1 MADSAANQSPDE
13 TLAIEQATRGRTAI
27 AAWLAAISTLAGA
40 VISGIAFGNLP
51 DYDDRVVSINDA
63 LGQLATGGEIPAGR
77 AAAQLQYIGDHQLEY
92 LIGPLLSA
100 AGGLLMFF
108 VLAYLYRAT
117 RARTQA
123 LGRLAPIA
131 IAVGAVSYA
140 VGTAVVGVMRVV
152 EGSNLAP
159 DATNADALDAIGSGP
174 IVVGTIIQLLGSLSL
189 GFAFVLVC
197 LHAMR
202 AGLLTRFIGTLG
214 MIAGATFVLPLDQ
227 QGIIRSFW
235 LGAVGFL
242 IAGRWPSEVPA
253 WTTGRAVPW
262 PSAREAR
269 MAGRPAPAPETP
281 APTPRPDDGLT
292 QGQRRKKRKKG

>member
-1 MADSAANQSPDE
+1 MADTAVNPSPAE
-13 TLAIEQATRGRTAI
+13 TLETEKATRGRAAI
-27 AAWLAAISTLAGA
+27 AAWLAAVTTLAGA
-40 VISGIAFGNLP
+40 ILSGIAFGNLP

-63 LGQLATGGEIPAGR
+63 LGLLATGGEIPAGR
-77 AAAQLQYIGDHQLEY
+77 AAAQLQYIGEHPLDY
-92 LIGPLLSA
+92 LVGPLLSA

-108 VLAYLYRAT
+108 VLAYLFRAT

-123 LGRLAPIA
+123 LGLLALIA
-131 IAVGAVSYA
+131 IAAGAVSYA

-159 DATNADALDAIGSGP
+159 GATNSDSLDAIGSGP
-174 IVVGTIIQLLGSLSL
+174 IVAGTIIQLLGSLSL

-253 WTTGRAVPW
+253 WKTGRAEPW

-269 MAGRPAPAPETP
+269 MAGRPAPAPDTP

-292 QGQRRKKRKKG
+292 QGQRRKKRKKS

>member
-1 MADSAANQSPDE
+1 MAETSATRAPEEILQAE
-13 TLAIEQATRGRTAI
+13 EATRGRTAI
-27 AAWLAAISTLAGA
+27 AAWLAAICTLAGA

-63 LGQLATGGEIPAGR
+63 LGQLAAGEEIPAGR
-77 AAAQLQYIGDHQLEY
+77 AAAQLRYIGEHQLDY

-108 VLAYLYRAT
+108 VLVYLFRAT

-123 LGRLAPIA
+123 LGQLALIA

-140 VGTAVVGVMRVV
+140 VGTAVVGVVRVI
-152 EGSNLAP
+152 EGSNLAA
-159 DATNADALDAIGSGP
+159 DATNADALDAIGAGP
-174 IVVGTIIQLLGSLSL
+174 IVAGTIIQLLGSLSL

-202 AGLLTRFIGTLG
+202 AGLLTRFMGTLG

-242 IAGRWPSEVPA
+242 IAGRWPSEIPA
-253 WTTGRAVPW
+253 WKTGRAEPW

-281 APTPRPDDGLT
+281 EPTPRPDDNLT